1 MQDPEVNLNPAEG
14 DPVYNPVDLEVGC
27 DISWSLER
35 VRLANIT
42 RTMKYLQTL
51 LPKLLYRI
59 L

>member
-14 DPVYNPVDLEVGC
+14 DPVYNPVNLEVGC
-27 DISWSLER
+27 DRPWSLKR

-51 LPKLLYRI
+51 LAQLPYRLL
-59 L
+59 